1 METSHVK
8 IKQSCNP
15 SYTSIQTQP
24 IAKDNINGP
33 NKFAKNSILV
43 VQRTRSFRRRAAHVN
58 NSLYKFP
65 KTVEKRNARE
75 RTRVHTVNQA
85 FLMLKYRIPSIKSN
99 AKRVSKLKI
108 LRAAINHIYS
118 LSDLLEK
125 APQVSRPEPAP
136 NQPSN
141 SSEFLPCPQPTIMP
155 KPIVDLASNNSAFV
169 ALPYMGYE
177 NLALSTH
184 FNYPSALSQA
194 ALDQLCYPNFPMMN
208 NFVNTNFI

>member
-1 METSHVK
+1 MTNL
-8 IKQSCNP
+8 Q
-15 SYTSIQTQP
+15 
-24 IAKDNINGP
+24 
-33 NKFAKNSILV
+33 
-43 VQRTRSFRRRAAHVN
+43 
-58 NSLYKFP
+58 
-65 KTVEKRNARE
+65 
-75 RTRVHTVNQA
+75 
-85 FLMLKYRIPSIKSN
+85 
-99 AKRVSKLKI
+99 
-108 LRAAINHIYS
+108 
-118 LSDLLEK
+118 K
-125 APQVSRPEPAP
+125 APQVPRSEPAP

-141 SSEFLPCPQPTIMP
+141 SSGIFSLVKKSIKTCLEFLPCPQPTIMP